1 MEQTTPVGTPPAQ
14 ATPVAA
20 QPATSS
26 STVQSDFN
34 SRVQNATSL
43 TEIRKLRQ
51 ELPKQ
56 VKAAAQPPAQPTA
69 APQAPAAAEE
79 TPAAEPAEATVPAA
93 SEATPEPAATSEA
106 EQATA
111 PDQPEAAETDDSDDG
126 EGPVSPVTGKRI
138 HLRVNDADEV
148 GKLALAFQK
157 RNRDW
162 SLKQA
167 IEAAEK
173 QLGIA
178 PQQTE
183 RQTEEKPTGPQMPKT
198 VQETDATVAQK
209 LAEYKKAMSEVRFED
224 AADIQAELMRLNL
237 HRSNLERSA
246 EREQQTAAAKYDA
259 DFSAS
264 EAKATEMYPFVADP
278 ASPGAKR
285 IQEIYATL
293 KATED
298 PLIHS
303 PNMPLKLAQMVAAE
317 MNIAPK
323 SKNATPAK
331 PAAAP
336 ATPAPKKGVVPS
348 GSSRTVPPP
357 PKPAVD
363 ERISGIKTYADLRKA
378 KQAMGLR
385 T

>member
-26 STVQSDFN
+26 STVQSDFD
-34 SRVQNATSL
+34 SRVQNVKSL
-43 TEIRKLRQ
+43 TDIRNLRK
-51 ELPKQ
+51 ELASAPK
-56 VKAAAQPPAQPTA
+56 PPAATPPATQPA
-69 APQAPAAAEE
+69 VQEPAAAEE
-79 TPAAEPAEATVPAA
+79 TPAAAPEATTPETSEATPDPAA
-93 SEATPEPAATSEA
+93 SETERPAATPEPEATE
-106 EQATA
+106 
-111 PDQPEAAETDDSDDG
+111 PEDTDEG

-173 QLGIA
+173 QLGIS
-178 PQQTE
+178 PQTQPETNP
-183 RQTEEKPTGPQMPKT
+183 EKPTGPQMPTT
-198 VQETDATVAQK
+198 VQETDSVVTQK

-224 AADIQAELMRLNL
+224 AADLQTEIMRLNM

-246 EREQQTAAAKYDA
+246 EKEQQATADKYDA

-278 ASPGAKR
+278 ASPGLKR
-285 IQEIYATL
+285 IQEIDAAL
-293 KATED
+293 KASGD
-298 PLIHS
+298 PLYFS
-303 PNMPLKLAQMVAAE
+303 PNKPLKLAQMAAAE
-317 MNIAPK
+317 LNIAPK

-336 ATPAPKKGVVPS
+336 ATPVPKKGVVPS

-357 PKPAVD
+357 PKPLVD
-363 ERISGIKTYADLRKA
+363 PVVSGIKSLADLRKA
-378 KQAMGLR
+378 KKAYGLP

>member
-1 MEQTTPVGTPPAQ
+1 MDNSSSPEGTPPAQ

-34 SRVQNATSL
+34 SRVQSASSL
-43 TEIRKLRQ
+43 AEIRKLRS
-51 ELPKQ
+51 ELPKK
-56 VKAAAQPPAQPTA
+56 VAAPPPPAPVPA
-69 APQAPAAAEE
+69 SPAPAAAEE
-79 TPAAEPAEATVPAA
+79 TPAATPEATTTEP
-93 SEATPEPAATSEA
+93 SEATPEPVAS
-106 EQATA
+106 
-111 PDQPEAAETDDSDDG
+111 DQPEQAATPEQPDAETEDTDEG

-183 RQTEEKPTGPQMPKT
+183 KPAETAPSGPQMPKT
-198 VQETDATVAQK
+198 VQETDTVVAQK
-209 LAEYKKAMSEVRFED
+209 LADYKKAMAEVRFED
-224 AADIQAELMRLNL
+224 AADLQVELMKLNL
-237 HRSNLERSA
+237 HRSSLERSV
-246 EREQQTAAAKYDA
+246 EREQQQAAAKYDA
-259 DFSAS
+259 DFTAS
-264 EAKATEMYPFVADP
+264 EAKAVDLYPFAADA
-278 ASPGAKR
+278 ASPGYKR

-317 MNIAPK
+317 LNIAPK

-348 GSSRTVPPP
+348 GSSRTTPPP
-357 PKPAVD
+357 PKPAID
-363 ERISGIKTYADLRKA
+363 PAISGIKTLADLRKA
-378 KQAMGLR
+378 KLSVGLR
-385 T
+385 V